1 MLKAIIFDVDGTLAE
16 TERDGHRVAFN
27 RAFAESGLD
36 WEWDIPLYGELLQVT
51 GGKERML
58 HFAEGYRNLQPD
70 ADLQERIRT
79 LHWRK
84 TEIFTEMM
92 RSGIIPFRP
101 GVLRLIREAKGA
113 GLLLAIATT
122 TTEENLTALFAS
134 PLADGV
140 GLDWFDVVGAGDV
153 VPKKKPDP
161 GIYLYALERLRID
174 PSEAV
179 AIEDS
184 GNGLRASTGAG
195 IRTVIT
201 VNDYTQGEDYTEAEL
216 VLSSMGEP
224 GQGARVL
231 GGRERG
237 RFSKLQFLDLPAL
250 RSLID

>member
-1 MLKAIIFDVDGTLAE
+1 
-16 TERDGHRVAFN
+16 
-27 RAFAESGLD
+27 
-36 WEWDIPLYGELLQVT
+36 
-51 GGKERML
+51 
-58 HFAEGYRNLQPD
+58 LQPD